1 MASVTSTSS
10 SGISQTAQQSL
21 DALLAKIGAKP
32 ASSTSSTTPAAP
44 KTTLDQS
51 DFLKLMTT
59 QMSNQDPFQP
69 QSNTEMIAQMAQF
82 STVTGIQQLNTTVS
96 SMETEIAQN
105 RIATSASFIGK
116 SVLVPGSTALT
127 DSTGGISGAVD
138 LPNSA
143 TGLTL
148 QITRSTGELVKTID
162 LGANPAGLV
171 GFSWDG
177 KDSSGNSIGDTTYN
191 VKAVMT
197 SGGAQSNATTDV
209 YGPITEAP
217 VPSGTDAQTFKVGG
231 VGTVNMTDIKSF
243 KF

>member
-1 MASVTSTSS
+1 MTSVSPTSANGMAP
-10 SGISQTAQQSL
+10 TAQQSL
-21 DALLAKIGAKP
+21 DTLLAKIGAKP
-32 ASSTSSTTPAAP
+32 ATSSSATPAAP

-51 DFLKLMTT
+51 DFLKLMTA

-82 STVTGIQQLNTTVS
+82 STVTGIQQLNTTATG
-96 SMETEIAQN
+96 MATEIAQN

-138 LPNSA
+138 LPTSA
-143 TGLTL
+143 AGLTL
-148 QITRSTGELVKTID
+148 QITRSSGELVKSLD

-171 GFSWDG
+171 GFNWDG
-177 KDSSGNSIGDTTYN
+177 KDDSGNSIGDTSYN
-191 VKAVMT
+191 VKALMT
-197 SGGAQSNATTDV
+197 NGGAQTATSTDV

-217 VPSGTDAQTFKVGG
+217 IPTGTDTQTFKVGG
-231 VGTVNMTDIKSF
+231 AGTVKLSDIKRF

>member
-1 MASVTSTSS
+1 MTTVSPTTS
-10 SGISQTAQQSL
+10 SGISQSAQQTL
-21 DALLAKIGAKP
+21 DTLLAKIGAKP
-32 ASSTSSTTPAAP
+32 ASTTSTPAAP

-51 DFLKLMTT
+51 DFLKLMTA

-96 SMETEIAQN
+96 NMETELAQN
-105 RIATSASFIGK
+105 RIATAASFIGK
-116 SVLVPGSTALT
+116 SVLVPGNTALA
-127 DSTGGISGAVD
+127 DSSGGISGAVD
-138 LPNSA
+138 LPSAA

-177 KDSSGNSIGDTTYN
+177 KDANGNSIGDSTYN
-191 VKAVMT
+191 VTALMT
-197 SGGAQSNATTDV
+197 GGGSQSNASTDV

-217 VPSGTDAQTFKVGG
+217 VPSGTDPQTFKVGG

>member
-1 MASVTSTSS
+1 MTSVSPTATTSS
-10 SGISQTAQQSL
+10 SNSQQQTL
-21 DALLAKIGAKP
+21 DALLQKIGAK
-32 ASSTSSTTPAAP
+32 AATTSSSTPAAP
-44 KTTLDQS
+44 KTTLDQT
-51 DFLKLMTT
+51 DFLKLMTA

-96 SMETEIAQN
+96 GVATEIAQN

-116 SVLVPGSTALT
+116 SVLVPGSTALA

-138 LPNSA
+138 LPSA
-143 TGLTL
+143 TSSLTL
-148 QITRSTGELVKTID
+148 QITRATGELVKTID

-177 KDSSGNSIGDTTYN
+177 KNANGQAVGDSTYT
-191 VKAVMT
+191 VKALMT
-197 SGGAQSNATTDV
+197 NGGAQTATSTDV

-217 VPSGTDAQTFKVGG
+217 VPSGTDPQTFKVGG
-231 VGTVNMTDIKSF
+231 VGTVNLSDIKSF
-243 KF
+243 RF

>member
-1 MASVTSTSS
+1 
-10 SGISQTAQQSL
+10 
-21 DALLAKIGAKP
+21 
-32 ASSTSSTTPAAP
+32 
-44 KTTLDQS
+44 
-51 DFLKLMTT
+51 MTT

-82 STVTGIQQLNTTVS
+82 STVTGIQQLNSTVS
-96 SMETEIAQN
+96 NMETEIAQN

-143 TGLTL
+143 AGLTL

-177 KDSSGNSIGDTTYN
+177 KDASGNTVGDNSYN
-191 VKAVMT
+191 VKALMIN
-197 SGGAQSNATTDV
+197 GGAQVATATDV

-217 VPSGTDAQTFKVGG
+217 IPTGTNQQTFKVGG
-231 VGTVNMTDIKSF
+231 AGTVNLADIKSF

>member
-1 MASVTSTSS
+1 MTSVSPSTSPAA
-10 SGISQTAQQSL
+10 SQQQTL
-21 DALLAKIGAKP
+21 DALLQKIGAK
-32 ASSTSSTTPAAP
+32 AAISSTTPTAP
-44 KTTLDQS
+44 KTSLDQT
-51 DFLKLMTT
+51 DFLKLMTA

-96 SMETEIAQN
+96 GVATEIAQN

-116 SVLVPGSTALT
+116 SVLVPGNTALA

-138 LPNSA
+138 LPTSA
-143 TGLTL
+143 SSLSL

-177 KDSSGNSIGDTTYN
+177 KDAGGNAIGDSTYS
-191 VKAVMT
+191 VKALMT
-197 SGGAQSNATTDV
+197 NGGAQAVTATDV
-209 YGPITEAP
+209 FGPITEAP
-217 VPSGTDAQTFKVGG
+217 VPAGTEVQTFKVGG
-231 VGTVNMTDIKSF
+231 VGTVNLSDIKSF

>member
-1 MASVTSTSS
+1 MASVSPTSTSGVS
-10 SGISQTAQQSL
+10 PTAQQSL

-32 ASSTSSTTPAAP
+32 ATSSTTPVAP
-44 KTTLDQS
+44 KSNLDQS

-82 STVTGIQQLNTTVS
+82 STVTGIQQLNSTVS
-96 SMETEIAQN
+96 NMETEIAQN

-127 DSTGGISGAVD
+127 DSSGGISGAVD
-138 LPNSA
+138 LPSSA
-143 TGLTL
+143 AGLTL

-177 KDSSGNSIGDTTYN
+177 KDASGNTVGDNSYN
-191 VKAVMT
+191 VKALMT
-197 SGGAQSNATTDV
+197 NGGAQTATSTDV

-217 VPSGTDAQTFKVGG
+217 VPTGTDPQTFKVGG
-231 VGTVNMTDIKSF
+231 AGTVNLTDIKSF

>member
-1 MASVTSTSS
+1 MQPTSSSTTLSSIATQYTATSFSPATSTS
-10 SGISQTAQQSL
+10 
-21 DALLAKIGAKP
+21 
-32 ASSTSSTTPAAP
+32 TPAAP
-44 KTTLDQS
+44 KTNLAQS

-96 SMETEIAQN
+96 NMETEIAQN
-105 RIATSASFIGK
+105 RIATAASFIGK

-127 DSTGGISGAVD
+127 DSTGGISVAVD

-143 TGLTL
+143 ASLTL
-148 QITRSTGELVKTID
+148 QITRSSGELVKTID

-177 KDSSGNSIGDTTYN
+177 KDDTGKSIGDISYN
-191 VKAVMT
+191 VKALMT
-197 SGGAQSNATTDV
+197 NGGAQTATSTDV

-217 VPSGTDAQTFKVGG
+217 IPSGNDPQTFKVGG
-231 VGTVNMTDIKSF
+231 AGTVKLSDIKSF